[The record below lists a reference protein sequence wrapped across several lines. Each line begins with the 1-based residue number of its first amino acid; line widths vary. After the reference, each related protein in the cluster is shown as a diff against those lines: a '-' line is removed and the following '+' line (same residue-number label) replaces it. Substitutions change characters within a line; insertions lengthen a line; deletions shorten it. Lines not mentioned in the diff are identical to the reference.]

1 MPVKADDGHSR
12 KSKMKRRTDGWEA
25 AKAEVAQELGL
36 WEKVQSEGWAALT
49 AAESGKLGGVM
60 SVRYP
65 GKAPK
70 RPPKGARSGESGE
83 IKESAE

>member
-1 MPVKADDGHSR
+1 MPKNRDDGTSR
-12 KSKMKRRTDGWEA
+12 KAKMKRRPPEWEQ

-36 WEKVQSEGWAALT
+36 WDKVQCEGWAALT
-49 AAESGKLGGVM
+49 AAESGKLGGVL

-70 RPPKGARSGESGE
+70 RPPGRPK
-83 IKESAE
+83 